1 MRVCSERLKQCSL
14 CEAICQMN
22 CSIGSLEKVYFTFC
36 PIHEAVNYKLKRELS
51 ALQEQKR
58 PRKRG
63 KPKLGPVWPCVR
75 F

>member
-1 MRVCSERLKQCSL
+1 
-14 CEAICQMN
+14 MN

-36 PIHEAVNYKLKRELS
+36 PIHEAVNYKLERELS